1 MGAARHAAIQGDRVP
16 RSGVMGGDLSAAAH
30 PVSRL
35 PGLRVPD
42 LPSPDCQPVGTLS
55 STTPAATTGEV
66 PLVLAGKIST

>member
-1 MGAARHAAIQGDRVP
+1 
-16 RSGVMGGDLSAAAH
+16 MGGDLSAAAH

-55 STTPAATTGEV
+55 STTPAATTGDV

>member
-1 MGAARHAAIQGDRVP
+1 
-16 RSGVMGGDLSAAAH
+16 MGGDLSAAAH

-42 LPSPDCQPVGTLS
+42 VPSPDCQPVGTLS
-55 STTPAATTGEV
+55 STTPAATTGAV